1 MSKKRKCKHSSEKE
15 NTPAWQSQQS
25 GTEFLSQATDEDREV
40 LRVLKEDESHR
51 RSFEMMT
58 ERRLKEVV
66 DETLLL
72 QKEVRSFENRK
83 VLKVLKEDLSRR
95 RSFERRTEERIEEA
109 FKETRLLREEVQSF
123 VKQNKS

>member
-1 MSKKRKCKHSSEKE
+1 M
-15 NTPAWQSQQS
+15 
-25 GTEFLSQATDEDREV
+25 TDEDREV
-40 LRVLKEDESHR
+40 LRVLKEDESHC
-51 RSFEMMT
+51 SFEMMT

-72 QKEVRSFENRK
+72 LKSEVRSFESQK

-95 RSFERRTEERIEEA
+95 RSFERRPEERIEEA
-109 FKETRLLREEVQSF
+109 FKETRLLREQVQSF

>member
-1 MSKKRKCKHSSEKE
+1 V
-15 NTPAWQSQQS
+15 
-25 GTEFLSQATDEDREV
+25 TDEDREV

-51 RSFEMMT
+51 SFEMMT

-66 DETLLL
+66 DKTLLL
-72 QKEVRSFENRK
+72 LKSEVRSFESRK

-95 RSFERRTEERIEEA
+95 RSFERRPEERIEEA
-109 FKETRLLREEVQSF
+109 FKETRLLREQVQSF